1 MAERRRTVREIRK
14 EDVAAIDTVRVS
26 VAIRIGAWSR
36 RTKRPIGR
44 ARDVDHGL
52 RTIHEDVPW
61 MCLDTSVSSA
71 AFDRLAA
78 ENRQSLGESD
88 SEIL

>member
-1 MAERRRTVREIRK
+1 
-14 EDVAAIDTVRVS
+14 
-26 VAIRIGAWSR
+26 
-36 RTKRPIGR
+36 
-44 ARDVDHGL
+44 
-52 RTIHEDVPW
+52 